1 MKTYLYLNI
10 ATLLILSSCS
20 NIRLKGTPEPKS
32 SATVSKESKTVVS
45 TKEQG
50 ETSNKTLEESKDAN
64 KAIPLEELAKKMI
77 QNPKSV
83 EAIAKDLKKIKVSKY
98 AKRNLLR
105 QKAKKI
111 TPAVKKYCKKI
122 DKRFLHWG
130 WGRSYCDH
138 FEWNHVRNSVKG
150 DPLMWV
156 AYGNEAEHKKNH
168 KDTTVIFCGVHGDE
182 ITPIKFCFDIMFHLE
197 QVKAGLIEGHDD
209 LKNKMVIVSP
219 ITNPDSFF
227 KRRATR
233 TNARGIDINRN
244 FPTKDWYKDAI
255 RLWKTRY
262 KKSKRRYPGKA
273 PMTEPEVVYQVNLIR
288 RYKANKIISV
298 HAPLTLL
305 DYDGPEHGHAHD
317 HGIGLR
323 ANELLIQMSQKASGY
338 KIKNYPFFPGSLGN
352 WAGNERGIPTYTLEL
367 PTADNRNHKKYWAL
381 FKDAI
386 HSAITSDFR
395 KDLNVAIKTD
405 KKEKKKNL
413 N

>member
-1 MKTYLYLNI
+1 MKIYKYILLF
-10 ATLLILSSCS
+10 TLLILGSCS
-20 NIRLKGTPEPKS
+20 KVEFKDRSI
-32 SATVSKESKTVVS
+32 SKPVTSTEKTASKVVI
-45 TKEQG
+45 TK
-50 ETSNKTLEESKDAN
+50 
-64 KAIPLEELAKKMI
+64 PLDELAKEMI
-77 QNPKSV
+77 KAPINLEKLAKEVKKLEAPK
-83 EAIAKDLKKIKVSKY
+83 ITKTQLLRKK
-98 AKRNLLR
+98 AKR
-105 QKAKKI
+105 I
-111 TPAVKKYCKKI
+111 TPAVKKFCKKI
-122 DKRFLHWG
+122 NKRFLHWG

-156 AYGNEAEHKKNH
+156 AYGNEAEHKKEH

-182 ITPIKFCFDIMFHLE
+182 ITPIKFCFDILFHME

-209 LKNKMVIVSP
+209 LKNKMVIISP

-244 FPTKDWYKDAI
+244 FPTKDWYKDAV

-262 KKSKRRYPGKA
+262 RRSKRRYPGKA

-305 DYDGPEHGHAHD
+305 DYDGPEHSHE
-317 HGIGLR
+317 HGIGPR
-323 ANELLIQMSQKASGY
+323 ANQLLVQMSQKASGY

-367 PTADNRNHKKYWAL
+367 PTADNRKHKKYWAL

-395 KDLNVAIKTD
+395 KDLNVAIKSD
-405 KKEKKKNL
+405 EKGNKKNL